1 MCSGIIERQIIH
13 RGSYASPAGLMIKI
27 CTFVRGGN
35 DGCPSIWP
43 MAANQIAAKAQPET
57 N

>member
-27 CTFVRGGN
+27 CTFVRDGN